1 MTQTLADQWREILA
15 HLAKLRDAREPN
27 NRAPRRHDKHQ
38 TSPVVRAY
46 ANAAQ
51 HRRQYKG

>member
-1 MTQTLADQWREILA
+1 MTTMAEQWKQILA

-27 NRAPRRHDKHQ
+27 NHAPRRHDKHQ
-38 TSPVVRAY
+38 MSPVVRAY

-51 HRRQYKG
+51 HRRQHKG